1 MSRIPLEKTV
11 FDKDAFDKVVSRQFT
26 QLPPANTTTAELGG
40 VSTFT
45 LEDFLALF
53 DSLYD
58 LIPEDVL
65 RRLLARIAG
74 TLNVRIDDTDITA
87 LLEEITSLRQQ
98 LVDVQTTVNSLKTT
112 NLQQ

>member
-1 MSRIPLEKTV
+1 MSRIPIEKTV
-11 FDKDAFDKVVSRQFT
+11 FDKAAFDKVVSRQFN
-26 QLPPANTTTAELGG
+26 QLPPANTAGAEQGG
-40 VSTFT
+40 VPSFT

-98 LVDVQTTVNSLKTT
+98 LLDVQTTVNSLKIT
-112 NLQQ
+112 NTQ